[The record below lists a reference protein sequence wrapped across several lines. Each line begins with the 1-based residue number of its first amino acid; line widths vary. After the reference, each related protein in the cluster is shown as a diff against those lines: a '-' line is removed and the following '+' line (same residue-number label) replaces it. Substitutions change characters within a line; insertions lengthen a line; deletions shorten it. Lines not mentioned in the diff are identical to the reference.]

1 MAARPGPVDRVRE
14 RISRDCG
21 RGTAAAIPAGYQ
33 RLGRVLIVRLPESV
47 RGSFGRI
54 GAAYA
59 SELGVETVLR
69 PSGPIEGEYRHPRLE
84 RLFGTETET
93 EVREHGSR
101 YRFDA
106 AEVMFARGNKTER
119 ARIGALCRSGERV
132 FDLFAGIGYFT
143 IPAARSH
150 PTVRVTAIEANSA
163 AFRYLV
169 ENVALNGVGGQV
181 TALRGDNRTL
191 NLPLGQAD
199 RVLLGYLPT
208 ALPFVPRAIQLLRPE
223 GGALHV
229 HTVVDARGGTRDAIE
244 SVRAITGRTGAAI
257 TVCEA
262 RIVKPYG
269 PGRSHAVVD
278 VRIGIRP

>member
-1 MAARPGPVDRVRE
+1 MAVRRAPIDRVRE
-14 RISRDCG
+14 RVRRECG
-21 RGTAAAIPAGYQ
+21 PEVAGGIPAGYQ
-33 RLGRVLIVRLPESV
+33 RLGRVLVVRLPEAM
-47 RGSFGRI
+47 RNSFGPI

-59 SELGVETVLR
+59 EELGIETVLR

-84 RLFGTETET
+84 RLFGTDTVT

-119 ARIGALCRSGERV
+119 ARIGALCRPNERV
-132 FDLFAGIGYFT
+132 VDLFAGIGYFT

-150 PTVRVTAIEANSA
+150 ASVRVTAVEANPVS
-163 AFRYLV
+163 FEYLV
-169 ENVALNGVGGQV
+169 ENVALNGVAGQV

-191 NLPLGQAD
+191 DLPLGEAD

-208 ALPFVPRAIQLLRPE
+208 ALPFVPRGVGLVRPE

-229 HTVVDARGGTRDAIE
+229 HTVVDARGGARDAVE
-244 SVRAITGRTGAAI
+244 SVRAILGRLGRTISACDG
-257 TVCEA
+257 

-278 VRIGIRP
+278 AQIGAGA